1 MTALYHH
8 WHLLQTTPR
17 IPNDQSIEETHTIYF
32 NTSIH
37 CRIHALTLEFGSLL
51 TISLFGIKKAIGVGS
66 SVDPDTVSL
75 IVASVT
81 LPLSATLMYCNGS
94 VGGTGEAGGTAGV
107 NVALLTEYSCSP
119 PDCTSSIT
127 SLPS

>member
-17 IPNDQSIEETHTIYF
+17 IPNDQSIEEKHNIYLYY
-32 NTSIH
+32 IKH
-37 CRIHALTLEFGSLL
+37 CRIHALTLEFGSRL
-51 TISLFGIKKAIGVGS
+51 TISLFGIKKVIGVGS
-66 SVDPDTVSL
+66 SVDPYTVPL

-81 LPLSATLMYCNGS
+81 LPLSNKLMYCNGS
-94 VGGTGEAGGTAGV
+94 TGGTGEAGGTAGV
-107 NVALLTEYSCSP
+107 NVALLTEYSCSS